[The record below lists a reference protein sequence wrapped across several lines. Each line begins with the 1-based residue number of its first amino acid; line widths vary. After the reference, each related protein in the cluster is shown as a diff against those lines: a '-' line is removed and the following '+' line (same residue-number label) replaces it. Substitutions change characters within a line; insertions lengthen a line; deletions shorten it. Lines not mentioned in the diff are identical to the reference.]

1 MQIRTKIAMQFSL
14 IVAVI
19 LAIFSYSFYYF
30 SENFR
35 KREFANRLAERVVST
50 SQLMRDLGLTFRE
63 KKKIRD
69 ANKTMLAKLNAEKVL
84 VFNNKDEVEYSS
96 FEAETFK
103 YSPDLLNKVRQ
114 RKFLDTTINELQ
126 VIGITFK
133 DAKDTEEFVS
143 IASASD
149 VRGKENSENLRK
161 TLIITFFI
169 GIAMTIFLG
178 VLFAGQ
184 SLKPISAINREI
196 KNITAYN
203 LQQKL
208 STGNNRDEVAQL
220 AHNFNQML
228 VRLEKSFELQR
239 SFVSNASHE
248 LRTPLAALKSE
259 LQITLESERTI
270 PEYKSILQSLLND
283 TQRLIQLT
291 NGLLQLAQSENR
303 QKDIKMQAVRI
314 DELLFEAQEEVMNQ
328 NADYQVFIDFDEIPE
343 DDEWVTVNGNES
355 LLKTVFTNLFDNA
368 CKYSTDHKAEVMIK
382 FNQKN
387 CIIEVKDNGIG
398 IAQEEISKI
407 FEPFYRTNNATT
419 FKGHGIGLSICRRII
434 DMHKGR
440 IEAKSELDKGSVFMV
455 QLPHL

>member
-1 MQIRTKIAMQFSL
+1 MQIRTKIAIQFSL

-19 LAIFSYSFYYF
+19 LAIFSYSFFYF
-30 SENFR
+30 SESFR

-50 SQLMRDLGLTFRE
+50 SQLMRDLGLTFKE

-84 VFNNKDEVEYSS
+84 VFNADNKLEYASY
-96 FEAETFK
+96 EADSIR
-103 YSPDLLNKVRQ
+103 YSPELLNKVRQ
-114 RKFLDTTINELQ
+114 RKFLDTTIKDLQ
-126 VIGITFK
+126 IIGIVFK
-133 DAKDTEEFVS
+133 DAKEKEYVS
-143 IASASD
+143 IASAID
-149 VRGKENSENLRK
+149 TRGKENSKKLRD
-161 TLIITFFI
+161 TLIISFFI

-203 LQQKL
+203 LKQRL

-259 LQITLESERTI
+259 LQIALENERTI

-303 QKDIKMQAVRI
+303 QKDVKLQAVRI
-314 DELLFEAQEEVMNQ
+314 DELLFEAQEEVSNQ
-328 NADYQVFIDFDEIPE
+328 NADYHVNIDFDDIPE
-343 DDEWVTVNGNES
+343 EDETVTVNGNAS

-368 CKYSTDHKAEVMIK
+368 CKYSPDHKAEVKIK
-382 FNQKN
+382 FDKKN
-387 CIIEVKDNGIG
+387 CIISIQDKGIG
-398 IAQEEISKI
+398 IAPNEIPKI
-407 FEPFYRTNNATT
+407 FEPFYRTSNATT

-434 DMHKGR
+434 DMHKGK
-440 IEAKSELDKGSVFMV
+440 IEVKSELEQGSTFIVI
-455 QLPHL
+455 LPHL

>member
-1 MQIRTKIAMQFSL
+1 MQIRTKIAIQFSL
-14 IVAVI
+14 IVAMI
-19 LAIFSYSFYYF
+19 LAIFSYSFFYF

-35 KREFANRLAERVVST
+35 KREFANRLADRVVST
-50 SQLMRDLGLTFRE
+50 SQLMRDLGLTFKE

-84 VFNNKDEVEYSS
+84 VFNAKDELEYSS
-96 FEAETFK
+96 YEADSIR
-103 YSPDLLNKVRQ
+103 YSPELLSRVRQ
-114 RKFLDTTINELQ
+114 KKFLDTTIKQLQ
-126 VIGITFK
+126 IIGIVFK
-133 DAKDTEEFVS
+133 DTKEKEYVS
-143 IASASD
+143 IASATD
-149 VRGKENSENLRK
+149 TRGKENSDKLK
-161 TLIITFFI
+161 DTLMISFFI
-169 GIAMTIFLG
+169 GIALTIFLG

-259 LQITLESERTI
+259 LQIALESERTV
-270 PEYKSILQSLLND
+270 PEYKGILQSLLND

-314 DELLFEAQEEVMNQ
+314 DELLFVVQEEVTNQ
-328 NADYQVFIDFDEIPE
+328 NTDYYVKIDFEEIPD

-368 CKYSTDHKAEVMIK
+368 CKYSPDKKANVKIK

-387 CIIEVKDNGIG
+387 CIISVQDKGIG
-398 IAQEEISKI
+398 IAQTELSKI

-434 DMHKGR
+434 DMHKGK
-440 IEAKSELDKGSVFMV
+440 IEVKSELEQGSTFVV
-455 QLPHL
+455 ILPHL